1 MHITDAQLEQVNRQ
15 IQRLIASDN
24 FYGRRLKEAGITGV
38 ASEEDFLAL
47 PFSEKQDLREAYPL
61 GLSAVPQNEIVR
73 IHSSSGT
80 TGTPVIIPYTQKDV
94 DDWAIQFA
102 RCYEYAGVTPED
114 RVQITPGYGL
124 WTAGI
129 GEHNHKVRR
138 RVCEKLGSIGVK
150 LDFAANEKAFGEE
163 ALISAPDS
171 KVKVALIP
179 TEEELM
185 IALDTMNIV
194 AK

>member
-1 MHITDAQLEQVNRQ
+1 MHITDAQLEQVNHQ

-80 TGTPVIIPYTQKDV
+80 TGT
-94 DDWAIQFA
+94 
-102 RCYEYAGVTPED
+102 
-114 RVQITPGYGL
+114 
-124 WTAGI
+124 
-129 GEHNHKVRR
+129 VRR
-138 RVCEKLGSIGVK
+138 R
-150 LDFAANEKAFGEE
+150 DA
-163 ALISAPDS
+163 
-171 KVKVALIP
+171 
-179 TEEELM
+179 
-185 IALDTMNIV
+185 
-194 AK
+194 